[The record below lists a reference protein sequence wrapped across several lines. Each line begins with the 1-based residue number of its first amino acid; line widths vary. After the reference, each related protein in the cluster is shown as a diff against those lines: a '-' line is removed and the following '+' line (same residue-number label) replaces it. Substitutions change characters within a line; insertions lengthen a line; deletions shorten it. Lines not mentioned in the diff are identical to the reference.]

1 MENMNCLDARQNF
14 LFELHAEMGSLGA
27 TIYDSNLNSFLDNQ
41 KDNSTV
47 LIEEITEYCQTIK
60 EKLPIF
66 LDIVENFKKIENPSE
81 ESYLTLNSVFYLIL
95 EPVSHINELA
105 PLYGSHHQKSDIST
119 EDESF
124 LERFK
129 EITGDT
135 FYSVMLIAELVDQS
149 FGDEINCSESEKNNI
164 NPTENDGII
173 GLQKEN
179 ETLQNELSSLKK
191 DIESNTNKINFGIA
205 ILAIPILRFV
215 VNKINNSLKKRREQ
229 PVNSL
234 GENNNEFEMG
244 SLASELATVPVRHEY
259 QSLSGEEAAATK
271 QTQQISI
278 V

>member
-1 MENMNCLDARQNF
+1 MNCLDARQNF

-124 LERFK
+124 LEKFR
-129 EITGDT
+129 ELTGNT
-135 FYSVMLIAELVDQS
+135 FYSVMQIAGLIERS
-149 FGDEINCSESEKNNI
+149 IEDEIHCLK
-164 NPTENDGII
+164 TENDGII

-191 DIESNTNKINFGIA
+191 DVKSNTNKINFGIA

-234 GENNNEFEMG
+234 GGNNNEFEMG